1 MNTLDLDTLTK
12 FTEKARELQAI
23 AADLKPF
30 LELIRELDGK
40 AILSMPADR
49 LIHSGEA
56 AKILGV
62 NQNKISSLV
71 KKGLL
76 TPLFIDSNRRKFWLS
91 EVLALPKKTTKAF
104 KASSDGNIIKER
116 QCQADCV
123 SRES

>member
-1 MNTLDLDTLTK
+1 MNINIEELKLLVELTGQIKNNLQVIEPQLQTIKK
-12 FTEKARELQAI
+12 FS
-23 AADLKPF
+23 
-30 LELIRELDGK
+30 LENVLL
-40 AILSMPADR
+40 APADR

-91 EVLALPKKTTKAF
+91 EVLALPKKTTKAH
-104 KASSDGNIIKER
+104 KASR
-116 QCQADCV
+116 
-123 SRES
+123 

>member
-1 MNTLDLDTLTK
+1 MDIDIEKLQKEVDLAERYQKALENIASLQQTIEKFSLENVLLT
-12 FTEKARELQAI
+12 
-23 AADLKPF
+23 
-30 LELIRELDGK
+30 
-40 AILSMPADR
+40 PADR

-91 EVLALPKKTTKAF
+91 EVLALPKKTTKAH
-104 KASSDGNIIKER
+104 KASDNGNNKK
-116 QCQADCV
+116 
-123 SRES
+123 

>member
-1 MNTLDLDTLTK
+1 MNINIEDLQKEVDLAERYQKALENIASLQQTIEK
-12 FTEKARELQAI
+12 FSLENVLQT
-23 AADLKPF
+23 
-30 LELIRELDGK
+30 
-40 AILSMPADR
+40 PADR

-91 EVLALPKKTTKAF
+91 EVLALPKKLPKHTKLRA
-104 KASSDGNIIKER
+104 
-116 QCQADCV
+116 
-123 SRES
+123 

>member
-1 MNTLDLDTLTK
+1 MNINIEELKLLVELTGQIKNNLQVIEPQLQTIKK
-12 FTEKARELQAI
+12 FS
-23 AADLKPF
+23 
-30 LELIRELDGK
+30 LENVLL
-40 AILSMPADR
+40 APTDR

-91 EVLALPKKTTKAF
+91 EVLALPIKTTKAF
-104 KASSDGNIIKER
+104 KASR
-116 QCQADCV
+116 
-123 SRES
+123 

>member
-1 MNTLDLDTLTK
+1 MNINIEDLQKEVDLAERYQKALENIASLQQTIEK
-12 FTEKARELQAI
+12 FSLENVLQT
-23 AADLKPF
+23 
-30 LELIRELDGK
+30 
-40 AILSMPADR
+40 PADR

-91 EVLALPKKTTKAF
+91 EVLALPMKTTKAH
-104 KASSDGNIIKER
+104 KASGVTAR
-116 QCQADCV
+116 RTAC
-123 SRES
+123 R

>member
-1 MNTLDLDTLTK
+1 MDIDIKKLQKEVDLTERYQKALENIASLQQTIEKFSLEKVLLTP
-12 FTEKARELQAI
+12 T
-23 AADLKPF
+23 
-30 LELIRELDGK
+30 
-40 AILSMPADR
+40 DR

-91 EVLALPKKTTKAF
+91 EVLALPMKTTKAF
-104 KASSDGNIIKER
+104 KASDNGNNKIKGR
-116 QCQADCV
+116 
-123 SRES
+123 